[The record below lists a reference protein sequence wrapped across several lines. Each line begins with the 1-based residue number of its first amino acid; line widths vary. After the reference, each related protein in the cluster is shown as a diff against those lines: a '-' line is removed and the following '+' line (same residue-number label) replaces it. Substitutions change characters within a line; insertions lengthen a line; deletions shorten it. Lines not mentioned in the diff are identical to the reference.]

1 MCSLTP
7 QVCKRFQ
14 IPTEQN
20 PCVTPKELL
29 KYLAS
34 SNLLGL
40 SKASREL
47 PTMRTIAPC
56 KHLAQV
62 QPLETLAFAGFV
74 SKRDHHL
81 KQTCINLWDETL
93 QFVKTAGLEADPAG
107 KDKDYNG
114 LLKEM
119 LETMDTYGAGENAE
133 VAKNLFKLSY
143 TKGLKDTLPA
153 PLPIFPAG
161 FDNSVGAWEKDYFL
175 HLYDTKELQTHREK
189 IVDVDGQTYDER
201 LVSDSNLFASQC
213 VQGFMAGPSAM
224 VQTPYP
230 IFPPPAYSWAH
241 AAQYICEKQACTLIP
256 PKLTQYMQ
264 NIPLGK
270 PKDNE
275 TRHIVAKEMR
285 LSLPECIK
293 LHNSR
298 HPASPCTK
306 GLFVTITF
314 PPNYIIL
321 ETWMRAGHI
330 LAHLNTIFQESL
342 QKGFCQQTLVF
353 AAVGVEMHR
362 GETQD
367 QMKKGMADGI
377 IEEHART
384 LQEAGLTQDE
394 LTEILDKESP
404 QAKDE
409 LLKCM
414 DHTKVATLLYRR
426 AERGTLVGAAHM
438 HITVLYS
445 GSRDILEAECVRAL
459 QLPKVYVD
467 IKQMPAQGLDAL
479 PEAGLPPGKKW
490 TRSDITA
497 FERRLLKHKGNAIVY
512 TAYTLK
518 EIHNKHTRLFATQ
531 IGGIGNTVHI
541 FATKDFLR
549 ATTTPPS
556 ANNKGSLFII
566 AIDTV
571 YKEDSDGPGFLCCQ
585 CTPGAQEGNELYGSA
600 EKGGVFGTMDVEG
613 TVNAQFP
620 SIQMDSASTQL
631 TFEPDQVILA
641 QQNEMAA
648 IGNMRVGVT
657 SKVMMVIAVRVTSE
671 VRQYLIEN
679 FLTQTMEQ
687 RLCIVAQI
695 MEENFHH
702 KSIFSIVLYHG
713 VLNPGDFT
721 PSNLSTLHMQVGNIR
736 EKMWDGKKIVD
747 GWVKPEFTK
756 MHEAIQ
762 ASTKKDKFLMHIQG
776 DRLQLKSN
784 EVAVITD
791 FMGGKTQHMPNEY
804 PLKCQNM
811 AGVGQVPIQKS
822 TLHAGA
828 TIWQNEDVD
837 KAIFQGVSPRIGPAI
852 EYRGK
857 CVASFYGDQDPK
869 AGMPTRV
876 WHALVSYPIYSK
888 NTPL

>member
-1 MCSLTP
+1 
-7 QVCKRFQ
+7 
-14 IPTEQN
+14 
-20 PCVTPKELL
+20 
-29 KYLAS
+29 
-34 SNLLGL
+34 
-40 SKASREL
+40 
-47 PTMRTIAPC
+47 
-56 KHLAQV
+56 
-62 QPLETLAFAGFV
+62 
-74 SKRDHHL
+74 
-81 KQTCINLWDETL
+81 
-93 QFVKTAGLEADPAG
+93 
-107 KDKDYNG
+107 
-114 LLKEM
+114 
-119 LETMDTYGAGENAE
+119 
-133 VAKNLFKLSY
+133 
-143 TKGLKDTLPA
+143 
-153 PLPIFPAG
+153 
-161 FDNSVGAWEKDYFL
+161 
-175 HLYDTKELQTHREK
+175 
-189 IVDVDGQTYDER
+189 
-201 LVSDSNLFASQC
+201 
-213 VQGFMAGPSAM
+213 M

-467 IKQMPAQGLDAL
+467 VKQMPAQGLDAL

-518 EIHNKHTRLFATQ
+518 EIHNKHTRLFATE

-541 FATKDFLR
+541 FATKDFLNLAETLYNLQAGVTILLKADKLQPYLKLGTNFDTMETGNPFPPPIDEDSAEEEEEKDLYHVYLMHDAYNR
-549 ATTTPPS
+549 TGKWWRHLEVTPPL
-556 ANNKGSLFII
+556 KTQI
-566 AIDTV
+566 A
-571 YKEDSDGPGFLCCQ
+571 SQ
-585 CTPGAQEGNELYGSA
+585 
-600 EKGGVFGTMDVEG
+600 GG
-613 TVNAQFP
+613 
-620 SIQMDSASTQL
+620 
-631 TFEPDQVILA
+631 
-641 QQNEMAA
+641 
-648 IGNMRVGVT
+648 T
-657 SKVMMVIAVRVTSE
+657 SK
-671 VRQYLIEN
+671 
-679 FLTQTMEQ
+679 
-687 RLCIVAQI
+687 C
-695 MEENFHH
+695 
-702 KSIFSIVLYHG
+702 
-713 VLNPGDFT
+713 
-721 PSNLSTLHMQVGNIR
+721 
-736 EKMWDGKKIVD
+736 
-747 GWVKPEFTK
+747 
-756 MHEAIQ
+756 
-762 ASTKKDKFLMHIQG
+762 
-776 DRLQLKSN
+776 
-784 EVAVITD
+784 
-791 FMGGKTQHMPNEY
+791 MP
-804 PLKCQNM
+804 
-811 AGVGQVPIQKS
+811 V
-822 TLHAGA
+822 
-828 TIWQNEDVD
+828 
-837 KAIFQGVSPRIGPAI
+837 
-852 EYRGK
+852 
-857 CVASFYGDQDPK
+857 
-869 AGMPTRV
+869 
-876 WHALVSYPIYSK
+876 
-888 NTPL
+888 